1 MKKNKIITLIS
12 LIFIILG
19 IIFFYLEYREE
30 KRDKFFLDID
40 VPIEDYEN
48 KEENI
53 DIEENNDVKDDDKV
67 NNNVDLNYI
76 GVLEIPKINLK
87 RGFLSLES
95 KYNSIKYNVQVIK
108 GSTFPDQENN
118 NLVLAAHSGNC
129 HICYFNDLYKLELK
143 DTANVYYKNIKY
155 TYEIVNIY
163 EVEKTGTVE
172 VYIKEKGNYLTLIT
186 CTRNSS
192 TKQTVYILKLKSKSK

>member
-1 MKKNKIITLIS
+1 MKRNKIITLIS

-30 KRDKFFLDID
+30 NNDKFFLDIE
-40 VPIEDYEN
+40 VPIEDYED
-48 KEENI
+48 KE
-53 DIEENNDVKDDDKV
+53 EENNDIKEEDKI
-67 NNNVDLNYI
+67 NNKVDLNYI
-76 GVLEIPKINLK
+76 GILEIPKINLK
-87 RGFLSLES
+87 RGFLPLES
-95 KYNSIKYNVQVIK
+95 KYNSIKYNVQVIE

-129 HICYFNDLYKLELK
+129 HICYFDDLYKLELK
-143 DTANVYYKNIKY
+143 DTANIYYKNIKY

-186 CTRNSS
+186 CTKNSS
-192 TKQTVYILKLKSKSK
+192 TKQTVYILELKSKSK